1 MELVLNQ
8 ELEFVP
14 ELIEVP
20 RFTTQ
25 GLLNSNYKSLVKKN
39 FSETSTKSLFGI
51 RRRLRSSQLNV
62 VNHTATILR
71 ISIFATI
78 LVAIF

>member
-1 MELVLNQ
+1 
-8 ELEFVP
+8 
-14 ELIEVP
+14 
-20 RFTTQ
+20 
-25 GLLNSNYKSLVKKN
+25 
-39 FSETSTKSLFGI
+39 
-51 RRRLRSSQLNV
+51 LNV